1 MEPDRGDER
10 VPDVHGYATAEGAF
24 GGDTGEQPAIR
35 QHPSTDVPGERR
47 SDDGVRSI
55 DVPGEPPTVF
65 DLESRITADVDG
77 VDFHEFWV
85 ESRDHVGRALALTL
99 GNSDLAAEA
108 VDEAMVRA
116 YQRWPHVSQ
125 LDNPGGWVYRVGLN
139 YARSRLRRLARKLTR
154 HDPPPPEPQVVEPS
168 IVRALDR
175 LSVDHRSVV
184 VCRLLLDWS
193 EADTATALKIR
204 PGTVKSRL
212 SRALDELERHLGH
225 LRPVSKP
232 GTDRTNGD

>member
-1 MEPDRGDER
+1 MNSMEPDRGGER
-10 VPDVHGYATAEGAF
+10 VPDVHGYATADGGFA
-24 GGDTGEQPAIR
+24 GDTGEQPVIG
-35 QHPSTDVPGERR
+35 QD
-47 SDDGVRSI
+47 RSI
-55 DVPGEPPTVF
+55 GVPGEPPAVF

-77 VDFHEFWV
+77 VDFHEFWI
-85 ESRDHVGRALALTL
+85 ESRDRVGRALALTL
-99 GNSDLAAEA
+99 GNTDLAAEA

-116 YQRWPHVSQ
+116 YQRWPQVRR

-168 IVRALDR
+168 IVQAVDR

-193 EADTATALKIR
+193 EADTADALKIR

-212 SRALDELERHLGH
+212 SRAIDQLERHLDH
-225 LRPVSKP
+225 LRPTTERP
-232 GTDRTNGD
+232 ADD